1 MSGLT
6 LLALLLQCLLLPAF
20 AEPTDAPADPTEPS
34 ASETVAD
41 ATEPDASEPGAT
53 DAAEPTAET
62 AAPAENDKAPAAVT
76 DEMPPAL
83 NDFGQYLD
91 TTVQAKAAALVELN
105 SDTLVYGMNLDE
117 KLYPA
122 SLTKIMTCMLALE
135 HGNLDDIVTVSHEAL
150 QDLNA
155 AGSSAGL
162 LEGEQLSLRE
172 LLYCVMISSA
182 NEACNVVAEYI
193 AGDIPSFVALMNAQ
207 AAALGMTGTH
217 FANAHGLHDENH
229 YTTVRDLVTLAR
241 WAWQSEQFQEFSTQ
255 TSHTVPAT
263 NKSEERVLR
272 TTNYLTSGQT
282 VGKYYYDKA
291 RGIKTGF
298 TTPAGGCLISTAES
312 GSLHFL
318 SVVCGCE
325 TLQNDD
331 GTETDQ
337 RFTET
342 KRLFEYGFNHLN
354 SVQVLA
360 DTALVDM
367 PQVLYADG
375 RDSVVVRAKDNIS
388 VLLPDSCDTS
398 GITLTVQYDSEAPL
412 EAPLEAETKVGTV
425 SAVLDGK
432 VLATCD
438 LVTLTA
444 VMRSTP
450 KYVAKQTESVLAKIW
465 KGMWRLWFVTVP
477 VLLALVFWLIV
488 AILRSVNR
496 RRAKKRHARAASVE
510 PVRAGRTAVD
520 ELNVLRMSCEGLHG
534 LRPSRHA
541 PQCRVR
547 RRTMPLARRLHREGP
562 GQQEDLRGEP
572 SVGPAGQLLDDM
584 LSIIDLGRHNCY
596 ICNIVKCR
604 PPGNRDPQP
613 QEQDACFGWLERQLR
628 LLQPSIIVC
637 LGRIAAMRLIRP
649 DFRITREH
657 GQWFERNGVRCLAMY
672 HPSAL
677 LRDPARRPETYTDL
691 LTLREAVRTL
701 GPLPNA

>member
-1 MSGLT
+1 MKKRLLSGLV
-6 LLALLLQCLLLPAF
+6 LLALLQCLMLPAF

-34 ASETVAD
+34 ASETAADPTAAPAETAAPADTTEPSAAD
-41 ATEPDASEPGAT
+41 ATEP
-53 DAAEPTAET
+53 ET
-62 AAPAENDKAPAAVT
+62 AAPAENGRTPAAVT
-76 DEMPPAL
+76 DETPPAL

-91 TTVQAKAAALVELN
+91 TTVQARAAALVELN

-117 KLYPA
+117 KVYPA

-135 HGNLDDIVTVSHEAL
+135 HGNLDDIVTVSHAAL
-150 QDLNA
+150 QNLNA

-182 NEACNVVAEYI
+182 NEACNVVAEHI

-263 NKSEERVLR
+263 NKSEERVLH

-367 PQVLYADG
+367 PQVLYAEG

-412 EAPLEAETKVGTV
+412 EAPLGAETKVGTV

-496 RRAKKRHARAASVE
+496 RRAKKR
-510 PVRAGRTAVD
+510 
-520 ELNVLRMSCEGLHG
+520 
-534 LRPSRHA
+534 
-541 PQCRVR
+541 
-547 RRTMPLARRLHREGP
+547 
-562 GQQEDLRGEP
+562 
-572 SVGPAGQLLDDM
+572 
-584 LSIIDLGRHNCY
+584 
-596 ICNIVKCR
+596 
-604 PPGNRDPQP
+604 
-613 QEQDACFGWLERQLR
+613 
-628 LLQPSIIVC
+628 
-637 LGRIAAMRLIRP
+637 AMR
-649 DFRITREH
+649 
-657 GQWFERNGVRCLAMY
+657 
-672 HPSAL
+672 
-677 LRDPARRPETYTDL
+677 ARRPGARQG
-691 LTLREAVRTL
+691 REDRR
-701 GPLPNA
+701 G

>member
-1 MSGLT
+1 MKKRLLSGLT

-76 DEMPPAL
+76 DETPPAL

-91 TTVQAKAAALVELN
+91 TTVQARAAALVELN

-117 KLYPA
+117 KVYPA

-263 NKSEERVLR
+263 NKSEERVLH

-298 TTPAGGCLISTAES
+298 TTPAGGCLISTAEKDGVRLLCIVLGGKGTARANGTTDF
-312 GSLHFL
+312 GSFSDTLTAYRWVFSHYGWRAIVSASDL
-318 SVVCGCE
+318 ICE
-325 TLQNDD
+325 VPV
-331 GTETDQ
+331 
-337 RFTET
+337 R
-342 KRLFEYGFNHLN
+342 Y
-354 SVQVLA
+354 
-360 DTALVDM
+360 
-367 PQVLYADG
+367 G
-375 RDSVVVRAKDNIS
+375 RDGDSVTVRPA
-388 VLLPDSCDTS
+388 
-398 GITLTVQYDSEAPL
+398 Q
-412 EAPLEAETKVGTV
+412 TV
-425 SAVLDGK
+425 SAVLPAADSDGAPQFEQQVTIYSERDGK
-432 VLATCD
+432 PLEAPIKAGDEVGELTVSYHGTVYGTVKLVAAVDVAVSKGAYIAGHVAAFFTNPIVLVI
-438 LVTLTA
+438 L
-444 VMRSTP
+444 
-450 KYVAKQTESVLAKIW
+450 LAI
-465 KGMWRLWFVTVP
+465 V
-477 VLLALVFWLIV
+477 LALVGYVLWLVRRRKQIE
-488 AILRSVNR
+488 AERRRR
-496 RRAKKRHARAASVE
+496 RRAQMEAEEA
-510 PVRAGRTAVD
+510 
-520 ELNVLRMSCEGLHG
+520 
-534 LRPSRHA
+534 
-541 PQCRVR
+541 R
-547 RRTMPLARRLHREGP
+547 RRALAHETLREF
-562 GQQEDLRGEP
+562 D
-572 SVGPAGQLLDDM
+572 
-584 LSIIDLGRHNCY
+584 
-596 ICNIVKCR
+596 
-604 PPGNRDPQP
+604 
-613 QEQDACFGWLERQLR
+613 
-628 LLQPSIIVC
+628 
-637 LGRIAAMRLIRP
+637 
-649 DFRITREH
+649 
-657 GQWFERNGVRCLAMY
+657 
-672 HPSAL
+672 
-677 LRDPARRPETYTDL
+677 RDPAGSRR
-691 LTLREAVRTL
+691 R
-701 GPLPNA
+701 

>member
-1 MSGLT
+1 MKKRLLSGLV
-6 LLALLLQCLLLPAF
+6 LLALLQCLMLPAF

-34 ASETVAD
+34 ASETAADPTAAPAETAAPADTTEPSAAD
-41 ATEPDASEPGAT
+41 ATEP
-53 DAAEPTAET
+53 ET
-62 AAPAENDKAPAAVT
+62 AAPAENGRTPAAVT
-76 DEMPPAL
+76 DETPPAL

-91 TTVQAKAAALVELN
+91 TTVQARAAALVELN

-135 HGNLDDIVTVSHEAL
+135 HGKLDDIVTVSHAAL

-263 NKSEERVLR
+263 NKSEERVLH

-367 PQVLYADG
+367 PQVLYAEG

-425 SAVLDGK
+425 SAVL
-432 VLATCD
+432 
-438 LVTLTA
+438 
-444 VMRSTP
+444 
-450 KYVAKQTESVLAKIW
+450 AKIW

-496 RRAKKRHARAASVE
+496 RRAKKR
-510 PVRAGRTAVD
+510 
-520 ELNVLRMSCEGLHG
+520 
-534 LRPSRHA
+534 
-541 PQCRVR
+541 
-547 RRTMPLARRLHREGP
+547 
-562 GQQEDLRGEP
+562 
-572 SVGPAGQLLDDM
+572 
-584 LSIIDLGRHNCY
+584 
-596 ICNIVKCR
+596 
-604 PPGNRDPQP
+604 
-613 QEQDACFGWLERQLR
+613 
-628 LLQPSIIVC
+628 
-637 LGRIAAMRLIRP
+637 AMR
-649 DFRITREH
+649 
-657 GQWFERNGVRCLAMY
+657 
-672 HPSAL
+672 
-677 LRDPARRPETYTDL
+677 ARRPGARQG
-691 LTLREAVRTL
+691 REDRR
-701 GPLPNA
+701 G

>member
-1 MSGLT
+1 M
-6 LLALLLQCLLLPAF
+6 
-20 AEPTDAPADPTEPS
+20 
-34 ASETVAD
+34 
-41 ATEPDASEPGAT
+41 
-53 DAAEPTAET
+53 
-62 AAPAENDKAPAAVT
+62 T
-76 DEMPPAL
+76 DETPPAL

-117 KLYPA
+117 KVYPA

-331 GTETDQ
+331 GTETAQCDHGCGL
-337 RFTET
+337 T
-342 KRLFEYGFNHLN
+342 
-354 SVQVLA
+354 
-360 DTALVDM
+360 DT
-367 PQVLYADG
+367 
-375 RDSVVVRAKDNIS
+375 R
-388 VLLPDSCDTS
+388 
-398 GITLTVQYDSEAPL
+398 
-412 EAPLEAETKVGTV
+412 TKVGSKLIDEAAPAVEGVADGGTYCLTAEIAVTDPNLESVTLNGQPVELVDGKLTV
-425 SAVLDGK
+425 SAAEGVQ
-432 VLATCD
+432 
-438 LVTLTA
+438 TLTA
-444 VMRSTP
+444 TDRFGNTVTVTFTVNAQHTEGEGEITTP
-450 KYVAKQTESVLAKIW
+450 ATTEREGVKTYACTVCGQVLRTESVTKLPAPAEPTTPAVPTGDTGDTGLWMGLAALC
-465 KGMWRLWFVTVP
+465 GMS
-477 VLLALVFWLIV
+477 LA
-488 AILRSVNR
+488 
-496 RRAKKRHARAASVE
+496 
-510 PVRAGRTAVD
+510 
-520 ELNVLRMSCEGLHG
+520 
-534 LRPSRHA
+534 
-541 PQCRVR
+541 
-547 RRTMPLARRLHREGP
+547 
-562 GQQEDLRGEP
+562 
-572 SVGPAGQLLDDM
+572 
-584 LSIIDLGRHNCY
+584 
-596 ICNIVKCR
+596 
-604 PPGNRDPQP
+604 
-613 QEQDACFGWLERQLR
+613 
-628 LLQPSIIVC
+628 
-637 LGRIAAMRLIRP
+637 
-649 DFRITREH
+649 
-657 GQWFERNGVRCLAMY
+657 
-672 HPSAL
+672 AL
-677 LRDPARRPETYTDL
+677 LRTGKRKEQ
-691 LTLREAVRTL
+691 
-701 GPLPNA
+701 

>member
-1 MSGLT
+1 MKKRLLSGLV

-76 DEMPPAL
+76 DETPPAL

-117 KLYPA
+117 KVYPA

-263 NKSEERVLR
+263 NKSEERVLH

-282 VGKYYYDKA
+282 VGKPVELTA
-291 RGIKTGF
+291 REF
-298 TTPAGGCLISTAES
+298 
-312 GSLHFL
+312 
-318 SVVCGCE
+318 
-325 TLQNDD
+325 
-331 GTETDQ
+331 
-337 RFTET
+337 
-342 KRLFEYGFNHLN
+342 
-354 SVQVLA
+354 
-360 DTALVDM
+360 
-367 PQVLYADG
+367 
-375 RDSVVVRAKDNIS
+375 
-388 VLLPDSCDTS
+388 
-398 GITLTVQYDSEAPL
+398 
-412 EAPLEAETKVGTV
+412 
-425 SAVLDGK
+425 
-432 VLATCD
+432 D
-438 LVTLTA
+438 LVELLIRNPNR
-444 VMRSTP
+444 VYSRENLLDLIWSYEYRSDIRTVDVHIRRIRE
-450 KYVAKQTESVLAKIW
+450 KLE
-465 KGMWRLWFVTVP
+465 TVP
-477 VLLALVFWLIV
+477 A
-488 AILRSVNR
+488 
-496 RRAKKRHARAASVE
+496 E
-510 PVRAGRTAVD
+510 PEYIMTKWG
-520 ELNVLRMSCEGLHG
+520 
-534 LRPSRHA
+534 
-541 PQCRVR
+541 
-547 RRTMPLARRLHREGP
+547 
-562 GQQEDLRGEP
+562 
-572 SVGPAGQLLDDM
+572 VGYYFKA
-584 LSIIDLGRHNCY
+584 
-596 ICNIVKCR
+596 
-604 PPGNRDPQP
+604 
-613 QEQDACFGWLERQLR
+613 
-628 LLQPSIIVC
+628 
-637 LGRIAAMRLIRP
+637 
-649 DFRITREH
+649 
-657 GQWFERNGVRCLAMY
+657 
-672 HPSAL
+672 
-677 LRDPARRPETYTDL
+677 
-691 LTLREAVRTL
+691 
-701 GPLPNA
+701 

>member
-1 MSGLT
+1 MKKRLLSGLT

-76 DEMPPAL
+76 DETPPAL

-91 TTVQAKAAALVELN
+91 TTVQARAAALVELN

-117 KLYPA
+117 KVYPA

-207 AAALGMTGTH
+207 AAALGMDKAR
-217 FANAHGLHDENH
+217 FANAHGLYDENH

-291 RGIKTGF
+291 RGVKTGF

-450 KYVAKQTESVLAKIW
+450 KYVAKQTESMLAKIW
-465 KGMWRLWFVTVP
+465 KGMWRAVVRDRTGAAGTG
-477 VLLALVFWLIV
+477 VLADRRHPALRQSPPREE
-488 AILRSVNR
+488 A
-496 RRAKKRHARAASVE
+496 RHARAPSGS
-510 PVRAGRTAVD
+510 PSGQGGPPWMSS
-520 ELNVLRMSCEGLHG
+520 MSCACPARAARDAALPPRATASCSASDHAP
-534 LRPSRHA
+534 RPSSSSGKA
-541 PQCRVR
+541 PAS
-547 RRTMPLARRLHREGP
+547 RRTCAASHSSARPGSCSTTCCPSSTSGGTTAISAISSNAARPVTATRSRRSRMPALAGSSGSSGAAAEHHRLPRAH
-562 GQQEDLRGEP
+562 
-572 SVGPAGQLLDDM
+572 
-584 LSIIDLGRHNCY
+584 
-596 ICNIVKCR
+596 
-604 PPGNRDPQP
+604 
-613 QEQDACFGWLERQLR
+613 
-628 LLQPSIIVC
+628 
-637 LGRIAAMRLIRP
+637 AAMRLIRP

-657 GQWFERNGVRCLAMY
+657 GQWFERNGVRYLAMY

-677 LRDPARRPETYTDL
+677 LRDPARRRRHT
-691 LTLREAVRTL
+691 RTC
-701 GPLPNA
+701 

>member
-1 MSGLT
+1 MKKRLLSGLV
-6 LLALLLQCLLLPAF
+6 LLALLQCLMLPAF

-76 DEMPPAL
+76 DETPPAL

-91 TTVQAKAAALVELN
+91 TTVQARAAALVELN

-117 KLYPA
+117 KVYPA

-291 RGIKTGF
+291 RRRQDRLHDPCGRLPHLHGGEWFAAFPQRRLRLRDAAERRRHGDGPALHGDEAAVRIRLQSFEQCAG
-298 TTPAGGCLISTAES
+298 AGGH
-312 GSLHFL
+312 GSCGHAAGA
-318 SVVCGCE
+318 VCRR
-325 TLQNDD
+325 TRQ
-331 GTETDQ
+331 
-337 RFTET
+337 
-342 KRLFEYGFNHLN
+342 
-354 SVQVLA
+354 
-360 DTALVDM
+360 
-367 PQVLYADG
+367 
-375 RDSVVVRAKDNIS
+375 
-388 VLLPDSCDTS
+388 
-398 GITLTVQYDSEAPL
+398 
-412 EAPLEAETKVGTV
+412 
-425 SAVLDGK
+425 
-432 VLATCD
+432 
-438 LVTLTA
+438 
-444 VMRSTP
+444 
-450 KYVAKQTESVLAKIW
+450 
-465 KGMWRLWFVTVP
+465 
-477 VLLALVFWLIV
+477 
-488 AILRSVNR
+488 R
-496 RRAKKRHARAASVE
+496 RRAREGQHLRS
-510 PVRAGRTAVD
+510 AGRTAAI
-520 ELNVLRMSCEGLHG
+520 
-534 LRPSRHA
+534 PPASR
-541 PQCRVR
+541 
-547 RRTMPLARRLHREGP
+547 
-562 GQQEDLRGEP
+562 
-572 SVGPAGQLLDDM
+572 
-584 LSIIDLGRHNCY
+584 
-596 ICNIVKCR
+596 
-604 PPGNRDPQP
+604 
-613 QEQDACFGWLERQLR
+613 
-628 LLQPSIIVC
+628 
-637 LGRIAAMRLIRP
+637 
-649 DFRITREH
+649 
-657 GQWFERNGVRCLAMY
+657 
-672 HPSAL
+672 
-677 LRDPARRPETYTDL
+677 
-691 LTLREAVRTL
+691 
-701 GPLPNA
+701 

>member
-1 MSGLT
+1 MKKRLLSGLA

-76 DEMPPAL
+76 DETPPAL

-117 KLYPA
+117 KVYPA

-135 HGNLDDIVTVSHEAL
+135 HGNLDDIVTVSHAAL

-263 NKSEERVLR
+263 NKSEERVLH

-412 EAPLEAETKVGTV
+412 EAPLEAE
-425 SAVLDGK
+425 DGQ
-432 VLATCD
+432 
-438 LVTLTA
+438 
-444 VMRSTP
+444 S
-450 KYVAKQTESVLAKIW
+450 I
-465 KGMWRLWFVTVP
+465 
-477 VLLALVFWLIV
+477 
-488 AILRSVNR
+488 
-496 RRAKKRHARAASVE
+496 
-510 PVRAGRTAVD
+510 
-520 ELNVLRMSCEGLHG
+520 
-534 LRPSRHA
+534 SR
-541 PQCRVR
+541 
-547 RRTMPLARRLHREGP
+547 
-562 GQQEDLRGEP
+562 
-572 SVGPAGQLLDDM
+572 
-584 LSIIDLGRHNCY
+584 Y
-596 ICNIVKCR
+596 
-604 PPGNRDPQP
+604 
-613 QEQDACFGWLERQLR
+613 
-628 LLQPSIIVC
+628 
-637 LGRIAAMRLIRP
+637 
-649 DFRITREH
+649 
-657 GQWFERNGVRCLAMY
+657 
-672 HPSAL
+672 
-677 LRDPARRPETYTDL
+677 
-691 LTLREAVRTL
+691 
-701 GPLPNA
+701 

>member
-1 MSGLT
+1 MCLSDRHAVSHAACPSSLYHTVPPCGNAAAAFLEENMKKRLLSGLT

-193 AGDIPSFVALMNAQ
+193 APGDIPSFVAFMNAQ

-298 TTPAGGCLISTAES
+298 TTLRAAASSP
-312 GSLHFL
+312 
-318 SVVCGCE
+318 
-325 TLQNDD
+325 
-331 GTETDQ
+331 
-337 RFTET
+337 R
-342 KRLFEYGFNHLN
+342 R
-354 SVQVLA
+354 
-360 DTALVDM
+360 
-367 PQVLYADG
+367 
-375 RDSVVVRAKDNIS
+375 RVVRCIS
-388 VLLPDSCDTS
+388 
-398 GITLTVQYDSEAPL
+398 
-412 EAPLEAETKVGTV
+412 
-425 SAVLDGK
+425 SASS
-432 VLATCD
+432 AAARRCRT
-438 LVTLTA
+438 TTA
-444 VMRSTP
+444 
-450 KYVAKQTESVLAKIW
+450 
-465 KGMWRLWFVTVP
+465 
-477 VLLALVFWLIV
+477 
-488 AILRSVNR
+488 
-496 RRAKKRHARAASVE
+496 
-510 PVRAGRTAVD
+510 
-520 ELNVLRMSCEGLHG
+520 
-534 LRPSRHA
+534 
-541 PQCRVR
+541 R
-547 RRTMPLARRLHREGP
+547 RRTSVSRRRSGC
-562 GQQEDLRGEP
+562 
-572 SVGPAGQLLDDM
+572 SNTA
-584 LSIIDLGRHNCY
+584 SII
-596 ICNIVKCR
+596 
-604 PPGNRDPQP
+604 
-613 QEQDACFGWLERQLR
+613 
-628 LLQPSIIVC
+628 
-637 LGRIAAMRLIRP
+637 
-649 DFRITREH
+649 
-657 GQWFERNGVRCLAMY
+657 
-672 HPSAL
+672 
-677 LRDPARRPETYTDL
+677 
-691 LTLREAVRTL
+691 
-701 GPLPNA
+701 